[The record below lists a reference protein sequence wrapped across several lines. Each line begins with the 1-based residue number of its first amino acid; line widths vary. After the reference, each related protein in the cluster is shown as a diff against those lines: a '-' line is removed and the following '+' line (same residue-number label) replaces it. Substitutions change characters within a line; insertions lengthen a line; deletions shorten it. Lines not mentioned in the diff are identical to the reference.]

1 MENLSFYCPSCLVGE
16 LEKIGPNNLDCGN
29 CSKNYPV
36 IDGIPRIVK
45 LDNYSESFGF
55 QWNIHQKSQLD
66 SYTGLPI
73 SRDRVYAATNWSDK
87 TNLSGQSIL
96 EAGSGSGRFTEV
108 LVKTS
113 GNIYSFDFSSAVD
126 ANMRNCGDAKNL
138 NLFQGD
144 IFNIPFKNESFDHVF
159 CLGVLQHTPDPELAF
174 HSLVSKV
181 KQGGYIYIDVYTQ
194 SWYHYIHWKYI
205 LRPITIRMNREKLY
219 QLICYISPK
228 LIPISRLMRKYFG
241 RFGARLVPI
250 VEYSHLGLSKEINQQ
265 WSILDTFDMYSP
277 AHDHPQSK
285 LNVQKWFK
293 LAKLKDVRVWYGDNG
308 IVARGIK

>member
-1 MENLSFYCPSCLVGE
+1 MNKLPFFCNNCSSAT
-16 LEKIGPNNLDCGN
+16 LEKVNPSKMMCNNCGV
-29 CSKNYPV
+29 SYSIKG
-36 IDGIPRIVK
+36 GIPRIVK

-55 QWNIHQKSQLD
+55 QWNIHQKTQLD
-66 SYTGLPI
+66 SYTGIPI
-73 SRDRVYAATNWSDK
+73 SKKRVFAATNWSDK

-113 GNIYSFDFSSAVD
+113 GNIFSFDYSTAVD
-126 ANMRNCGDAKNL
+126 ANSRNNGASENL

-205 LRPITIRMNREKLY
+205 LRPLTMRMNREKLY
-219 QLICYISPK
+219 RLVSSISPM
-228 LIPISRLMRKYFG
+228 LIPIARLLRKYFG

-250 VEYSHLGLSKEINQQ
+250 VEYSHLGLSKEINLQ

-285 LNVQKWFK
+285 SKVLKWFK
-293 LAKLKDVRVWYGDNG
+293 SAGIKEFKVWYGDNG